1 MQNPLLVGLLI
12 GLQTIRYFVQIW
24 TDTPKNGLDS
34 SGANTTRK
42 NDLGL
47 ILSNRRM
54 HRYSNS
60 KLREKMRRCL
70 AGLRENVSKN
80 HSPENT
86 AARTLERVTWPFHVV
101 VLAGVLNDPAE
112 QARPNKVRLHPQ
124 TLQRYRLVNGTGATS
139 SMSARLRRFQSP
151 TSWSRIR
158 CRSTKKNGV
167 FRCQVGP
174 KDGPKY
180 LPERIIIEVALSC

>member
-1 MQNPLLVGLLI
+1 
-12 GLQTIRYFVQIW
+12 
-24 TDTPKNGLDS
+24 
-34 SGANTTRK
+34 
-42 NDLGL
+42 
-47 ILSNRRM
+47 M

-112 QARPNKVRLHPQ
+112 QARPNKVRIHPQ
-124 TLQRYRLVNGTGATS
+124 TLQLYRLVNGTG
-139 SMSARLRRFQSP
+139 P
-151 TSWSRIR
+151 
-158 CRSTKKNGV
+158 
-167 FRCQVGP
+167 QVQ
-174 KDGPKY
+174 
-180 LPERIIIEVALSC
+180 